1 MRLRLSFG
9 ILAIVVLSVLSA
21 FVVFDRLNVVKISK
35 VFPFRLGLDLQGG
48 THLVYEGDLSEVPSG
63 EQGDAM
69 DAVRGVIE
77 RRVNA
82 FGVTEPVV
90 QRAGDNR
97 LIVELP
103 GVRDIEAAVGQI
115 GLTPFLDFRE
125 ENPDY
130 VVPEDQTLIDFGL
143 YYRPTGLSGKHLDR
157 SEIVFDPNTNARQI
171 SLHFD
176 GEGKELFSQITKRNV
191 GKSLAIFLD
200 GVPISA
206 PVVQQEITAG
216 QAVITGRFT
225 IDEAKE
231 LTSRLNSGALPVPIR
246 LLSQENIGPSLGQES
261 VQKSIVAGILGLLS
275 IVVFMIIYY
284 RLPGLVASLAL
295 LVYVFLVLAV
305 FKISAALPPP
315 LSITLT
321 LPGIAGFI
329 LSVGMAVDANILIFE
344 RTNEEV
350 RKGLPLEQALREGFK
365 RAWLSIRDSNT
376 SSLITCL
383 ILFWFGSSIIRGFAI
398 TLGIGIILSMF
409 TAITVSRTFL
419 RMLMS
424 FDLAKHPILYGHKKN
439 ENV

>member
-130 VVPEDQTLIDFGL
+130 VVPEDQ
-143 YYRPTGLSGKHLDR
+143 RPAD
-157 SEIVFDPNTNARQI
+157 
-171 SLHFD
+171 
-176 GEGKELFSQITKRNV
+176 
-191 GKSLAIFLD
+191 
-200 GVPISA
+200 
-206 PVVQQEITAG
+206 
-216 QAVITGRFT
+216 
-225 IDEAKE
+225 
-231 LTSRLNSGALPVPIR
+231 LP
-246 LLSQENIGPSLGQES
+246 
-261 VQKSIVAGILGLLS
+261 A
-275 IVVFMIIYY
+275 F
-284 RLPGLVASLAL
+284 
-295 LVYVFLVLAV
+295 
-305 FKISAALPPP
+305 
-315 LSITLT
+315 
-321 LPGIAGFI
+321 
-329 LSVGMAVDANILIFE
+329 
-344 RTNEEV
+344 
-350 RKGLPLEQALREGFK
+350 
-365 RAWLSIRDSNT
+365 
-376 SSLITCL
+376 
-383 ILFWFGSSIIRGFAI
+383 
-398 TLGIGIILSMF
+398 
-409 TAITVSRTFL
+409 
-419 RMLMS
+419 
-424 FDLAKHPILYGHKKN
+424 
-439 ENV
+439 